1 MKKTAL
7 ITGAARGIGRA
18 IAEEFLAEGYNVAAI
33 IRTEGSAPNGT
44 TEFVCDVTNFE
55 AVGSAVKE
63 IKEQFGGVDVL
74 INNAGIT
81 ADGLLARMSEDAFDS
96 VINTNLKGVW
106 NFTRHISGVMTRQK
120 SGRIINITSVAGL
133 YGNAGQVNYSAS
145 KAGVI
150 GITKSAAKE
159 LGPRGITVNAI
170 APGYIETD
178 MTDALTSEQK
188 SAILDKISLRRAGK
202 AQEVAKLC
210 AFLASENAAYITA
223 QVIEISGGISM

>member
-1 MKKTAL
+1 MKTAL

-33 IRTEGSAPNGT
+33 VRTEGTAPNGT
-44 TEFVCDVTNFE
+44 TELICDVTNFE
-55 AVGSAVKE
+55 AVGSAVKA
-63 IKEQFGGVDVL
+63 IKEQFGSIDVL
-74 INNAGIT
+74 VNNAGIT

-106 NFTRHISGVMTRQK
+106 NFTRHTSGMMTRQK

-178 MTDALTSEQK
+178 MTEALTSEQK

-210 AFLASENAAYITA
+210 AFLASENATYITA